1 MKQLFSLLMLFF
13 SISTYA
19 AANPNIVMDTSKGKI
34 ILELYPQQAPKTVAN
49 FLAYIKQDGF
59 KQSIFHRVID
69 GFMIQGGGEN
79 KLGGR
84 LATLPAI
91 TNESKNGLSNQRGTI
106 AMARTADPHSATRQF
121 FINQKDNVF
130 LDAQGERWGYAV
142 FGRVTSGMQIVDEI
156 AGVPTGRADRP
167 LQTITI
173 NQITLKDSK

>member
-1 MKQLFSLLMLFF
+1 MKQLFSLLILFM
-13 SISTYA
+13 SVSTCA
-19 AANPNIVMDTSKGKI
+19 AGNPNIVMETSKGQI

-49 FLAYIKQDGF
+49 FLAYIKKDGF

-79 KLGGR
+79 RLGQR
-84 LATLPAI
+84 LDTLPAI
-91 TNESKNGLSNQRGTI
+91 TNESKNGLTNQRGTI

-121 FINQKDNVF
+121 FINQKDNYF
-130 LDAQGERWGYAV
+130 LDAQDARWGYAV
-142 FGRVTSGMQIVDEI
+142 FGRVTSGMQVVDEI

-173 NQITLKDSK
+173 KSITLLDSK